1 MPPIATKVDVLS
13 CPALLIV
20 AVSLESW
27 GFFSCVGVDQSLKTK
42 PIGLAVSLPAFRWP
56 GPFPPYFYSS
66 KNKCCTLMQ
75 VMHLSVCTVERKKKN
90 AAWVQW
96 STGYSSEIYSV
107 RGSSIRS
114 EHKVGGK
121 RCRSSY
127 FVVAL
132 RKNRDTN

>member
-1 MPPIATKVDVLS
+1 
-13 CPALLIV
+13 
-20 AVSLESW
+20 
-27 GFFSCVGVDQSLKTK
+27 VDQSLKTK
-42 PIGLAVSLPAFRWP
+42 PIGLAFSLPAFRWP
-56 GPFPPYFYSS
+56 GPFPPYFDEQKTRVLHVDASHA
-66 KNKCCTLMQ
+66 L
-75 VMHLSVCTVERKKKN
+75 VCLYCRKKKKN

-96 STGYSSEIYSV
+96 STGYSSEIV
-107 RGSSIRS
+107 FMVPSIRS